1 MYKIL
6 IKYTSSSQKVFWQ
19 SYMTKNEE
27 GEIVEFSTDDIDILK
42 EEVKQIDGECGH
54 DNVRIIK
61 DVTYSV
67 RIDIAESVD
76 LENAEIATSED
87 VENVFNTAFNK
98 VFGGE

>member
-6 IKYTSSSQKVFWQ
+6 IKYTSSSKKVFWQ

-27 GEIVEFSTDDIDILK
+27 DKIVEFSTDDIDILK
-42 EEVKQIDGECGH
+42 EEVKQIDEEYGH
-54 DNVRIIK
+54 DNVRIVK
-61 DVTYSV
+61 DVTYNV

-76 LENAEIATSED
+76 LKNAEIATSED
-87 VENVFNTAFNK
+87 VEDVFNTAFNK